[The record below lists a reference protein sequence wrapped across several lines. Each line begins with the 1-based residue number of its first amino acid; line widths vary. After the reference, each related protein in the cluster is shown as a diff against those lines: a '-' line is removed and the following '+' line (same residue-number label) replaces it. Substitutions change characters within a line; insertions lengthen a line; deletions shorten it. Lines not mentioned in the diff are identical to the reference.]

1 MDHQVGR
8 RDAVC
13 RAGQATRTAVHHL
26 SLLLLDD
33 VLDVSHKS
41 VFHRHRKD
49 ASGPSSSQSAGLQLP
64 QGE

>member
-1 MDHQVGR
+1 MGR

-13 RAGQATRTAVHHL
+13 RAGQATCTAVHHL
-26 SLLLLDD
+26 FLLLLDD
-33 VLDVSHKS
+33 VLDVSHEA

-49 ASGPSSSQSAGLQLP
+49 SSGQSSSQSAGLQFP